1 MKVPQLMRVGP
12 QNIQTF
18 NQAKVA
24 EVNKHLEE
32 TLNLKVLL
40 MTNYDFGFPNT

>member
-1 MKVPQLMRVGP
+1 MGVGP
-12 QNIQTF
+12 QNIKTF
-18 NQAKVA
+18 HQVKVA

-40 MTNYDFGFPNT
+40 MTNYDFRFPNT